1 MVRFITCNLYRFF
14 MGVGHGKFSNY
25 FYISYSI
32 LSIQLIKQTLIQNV
46 IYQYV
51 ISVRVFYFQIL
62 LHVTSHQCSSQ
73 IYIDCG
79 VILIFG
85 SNTSQRE

>member
-14 MGVGHGKFSNY
+14 MGVGQDQFSI
-25 FYISYSI
+25 YISYSI

>member
-1 MVRFITCNLYRFF
+1 MDRFITCNLYRFF
-14 MGVGHGKFSNY
+14 MGVGQGKFSI
-25 FYISYSI
+25 YISYSI